1 MDNNGCPT
9 QVLVMEYAGKR
20 IIMQLMLSLFGN
32 NEIGDTVFG
41 HQIHYSLK
49 TEH

>member
-20 IIMQLMLSLFGN
+20 IIIQLMFCLSGN
-32 NEIGDTVFG
+32 NEIDDT
-41 HQIHYSLK
+41 QPATKDLAS
-49 TEH
+49 